1 MSCFAWAV
9 AERLETTD
17 VRYLSLAATALAGHS
32 GLHRDTAPSVKAL
45 LRLCDDCPECD
56 NE

>member
-1 MSCFAWAV
+1 MSCFTWAV

-45 LRLCDDCPECD
+45 LRPCDDCPGCD
-56 NE
+56 DE